1 MPRTTLSLVLLLGC
15 REGPA
20 VLPLEAG
27 PIASVKS
34 APTAPTTDRWACS
47 VATDCVN
54 ACREGAVNRV
64 WFDLHGRHCAD
75 GCANQ
80 LAAPP
85 RCIAGRC
92 VAFARDP
99 KDPKLVTRN
108 DHCTACEDDCAK

>member
-1 MPRTTLSLVLLLGC
+1 MRTTLSLVLLLGC

-54 ACREGAVNRV
+54 ACREGSVNQASLTGESMPRSV
-64 WFDLHGRHCAD
+64 FVGDEVYAGTVNVGNPLRASVIR
-75 GCANQ
+75 
-80 LAAPP
+80 AASQSSLQ
-85 RCIAGRC
+85 RI
-92 VAFARDP
+92 
-99 KDPKLVTRN
+99 
-108 DHCTACEDDCAK
+108 